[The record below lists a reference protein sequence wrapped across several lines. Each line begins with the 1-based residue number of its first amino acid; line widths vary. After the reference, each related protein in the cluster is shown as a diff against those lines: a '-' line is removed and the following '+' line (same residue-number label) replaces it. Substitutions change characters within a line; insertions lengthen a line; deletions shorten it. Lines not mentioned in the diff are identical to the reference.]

1 MDISEIKDI
10 VEENY
15 RINIKSISK
24 VKNSYNVKADEGE
37 YCIKDIKYNFP
48 HFKFIISAIEHLQK
62 RNFKI
67 TPEIIPN
74 KEGNK
79 YIKIEENYAYITKW
93 IPSRVS
99 NFNNSIELQ
108 AISRKLAELHEC
120 SKGFNLNKEMS
131 PRIGWYSWIN
141 VFNTRCSEIL
151 DFRKRIYQKAYKS
164 DFDKIYLEHIDSEI
178 ERGQRSVKGLKEN
191 RYFELM
197 DIEVKKR
204 GFCHHDFAHHNILID
219 KNQQI
224 NVIDFDYCI
233 LDTHIHDLSSLLI
246 RAMKDGKWNDKTAN
260 LIINSYKEIL
270 EVTDE
275 ELKIMKYFIMF
286 PQSFWQIGLQ
296 YYWEQQP
303 WNQEVFINKINKY
316 LDDVEYREVFL
327 DEYFK

>member
-1 MDISEIKDI
+1 MDINEIKDI

-15 RINIKSISK
+15 GINIKSISK

-37 YCIKDIKYNFP
+37 YCIKNIKYDFP
-48 HFKFIISAIEHLQK
+48 HFNFIISAIEHLQK
-62 RNFKI
+62 RKFKTI
-67 TPEIIPN
+67 PEILPN
-74 KEGNK
+74 KDGNK
-79 YIKIEENYAYITKW
+79 YIEIENNYAYITKW
-93 IPSRVS
+93 IHSRVS
-99 NFNNSIELQ
+99 NFNNPIELQ
-108 AISRKLAELHEC
+108 AIAGKLAELHKC
-120 SKGFNLNKEMS
+120 SRGFNLNRKMR

-151 DFRKRIYQKAYKS
+151 DFRNRIYQKAYKS
-164 DFDKIYLEHIDSEI
+164 EFDKIYLEHIDNEI
-178 ERGQRSVKGLKEN
+178 EEN
-191 RYFELM
+191 GYFSLM

-219 KNQQI
+219 KDQQI
-224 NVIDFDYCI
+224 NIIDFDYCI
-233 LDTHIHDLSSLLI
+233 LDTHIHDLASLLI
-246 RAMKDGKWNDKTAN
+246 RAMKDGKWSDKTGD
-260 LIINSYKEIL
+260 LIINSYQETL

-303 WNQEVFINKINKY
+303 WNEEVFINKIIRY
-316 LDDVEYREVFL
+316 LEDVEYREVFL